1 MKKTILVFI
10 AMIASTVAFAQTAG
24 TVSDE
29 QNNPLPGA
37 TVVIKGT
44 TSGATTDFNGSF
56 SIDANNG
63 DVLVI
68 SFVGFESQEVTVNG
82 DTIAVTMQEGVS
94 LDEVLVTGNRNKP
107 RTAIDSAVPIDNI
120 RTADIMNVGEAS
132 IQRALT
138 FAIPSFNAQDQAISD
153 ATAGFAPAD
162 IRGLGP
168 SRTLV
173 LINGKRVNQQAQAY
187 LNRTPGKGEVGV
199 NLAAIPMAA
208 VERVEVLR
216 DGASS
221 QYGSDAMAGV
231 MNFILKKDSAF
242 STINA
247 ATGITSAGDGF
258 QFNIDYNTTLPFG
271 NGGRVNLTLGYTDQ
285 ELTNRA
291 GSPGRGAFNPSNEQ
305 ANAIAFADND
315 PTLGMIVGR
324 PDLKQK
330 NVLVN
335 ISHPLGENSEFYT
348 THSFSDRWNRSFAYY
363 RFPGWRED
371 VAANGFINT
380 DTVAI
385 PRDDDGDLIPSSSY
399 TADQLDGYSDF
410 MGYHPTFEGSIQ
422 DHFNVIG
429 FDLDLGN
436 DWRVDLSVTHGK
448 NSIDYTV
455 NRSVNRDYLSKEG
468 WSPTSFNPGGYAF
481 SNVIQ
486 NADFTK
492 TFSDK
497 VSFSTGLE
505 YKEETFEAF
514 KGDPFSRYG
523 GGSDS
528 FAGIAEE
535 QEGKWSRTNFAAYA
549 GADIDFSEKLLV
561 ALAARY
567 EDYSDAGDNFSW
579 KLASRYKVSG
589 TTAVR
594 ASVSTGFRAPTLH
607 QQKISNTQYIIVSGS
622 TEPLLQGTIQNGTD
636 EARSLGIKDLTN
648 ETSQNFTAGITFG
661 NKNGFSGSLD
671 FYNIKVSDRVLFTSQ
686 IEGAEGSQLE
696 QDLQAAGVVAVQAWI
711 NAGNTNT
718 TGLDFVFNWRKDNLN
733 LGFNGNFNKTE
744 IDGIDTPTELGSVD
758 IFSHKERML
767 ITDSRPRS
775 KMALT
780 IDYETEK
787 IDFGLYNTN
796 FGAVTVANDDN
807 DPALDHELGSKLVT
821 DLRITYKFTPQL
833 RLTGI
838 INNAFDVYPD
848 ITNPSTGTTSGGR
861 FLYSSQVSQHG
872 QLGRNYSLGLTYKF

>member
-1 MKKTILVFI
+1 MKKTILTFFALI
-10 AMIASTVAFAQTAG
+10 AATVAFAQAGG
-24 TVSDE
+24 TVYDD

-37 TVVIKGT
+37 SIVIKGT
-44 TSGATTDFNGSF
+44 TNGSTTDFDGVF
-56 SIDANNG
+56 SIDVNQD
-63 DVLVI
+63 DVLVV
-68 SFVGFESQEVTVNG
+68 SFIGFETQEVTYSG
-82 DTIAVTMQEGVS
+82 DNMEIVMQEGLS

-120 RTADIMNVGEAS
+120 RISEILSTGEAS
-132 IQRALT
+132 LQRALT

-153 ATAGFAPAD
+153 ATAGFSPAD

-208 VERVEVLR
+208 IANVEVLR
-216 DGASS
+216 DGASA

-242 STINA
+242 STFNVG
-247 ATGITSAGDGF
+247 TGITSAGDGF

-285 ELTNRA
+285 ALTNRA
-291 GSPGRGAFNPSNEQ
+291 GSPGRSAFDTSTALPNEL
-305 ANAIAFADND
+305 AFADVD

-335 ISHPLGENSEFYT
+335 VSHPLGENSEFYT

-363 RFPGWRED
+363 RFPGWRRD

-380 DTVAI
+380 DT
-385 PRDDDGDLIPSSSY
+385 DGTD
-399 TADQLDGYSDF
+399 ADGYSDF

-422 DHFNVIG
+422 DHFNVVG

-436 DWRVDLSVTHGK
+436 DWRLDLSVTHGK

-455 NRSVNRDYLSKEG
+455 NRSVNRDYLTAEG
-468 WSPTSFNPGGYAF
+468 WSPTTFNPGGYAF
-481 SNVIQ
+481 SNIIQ

-497 VSFSTGLE
+497 VSFSAGLE

-514 KGDPFSRYG
+514 KGDPFSRYA

-528 FAGIAEE
+528 FAGIAAE
-535 QEGKWSRTNFAAYA
+535 QEGEWSRTNFAAYT

-561 ALAARY
+561 AVAARY

-579 KLASRYKVSG
+579 KLSSRYKVSAS
-589 TTAVR
+589 TALR

-622 TEPLLQGTIQNGTD
+622 SEPLLQGTIQNGTAA
-636 EARSLGIKDLTN
+636 ARALGIDDLTN
-648 ETSQNFTAGITFG
+648 ETSQNMSAGITFG

-671 FYNIKVSDRVLFTSQ
+671 FYNIKVNDRVLFTSQ
-686 IEGAEGSQLE
+686 IEGEAGSALE
-696 QDLQAAGVVAVQAWI
+696 ASLQSAGVVAVQAWI

-718 TGLDFVFNWRKDNLN
+718 TGLDFVLNWRKDNFN
-733 LGFNGNFNKTE
+733 LGFNGNFNETT
-744 IDGIDTPTELGSVD
+744 IDSVDTPAELGSVD
-758 IFSHKERML
+758 IFSHKERSL
-767 ITDSRPRS
+767 ITNSRPKS
-775 KMALT
+775 KISLT
-780 IDYETEK
+780 MDYETEK
-787 IDFGLYNTN
+787 VDFGLYNTH
-796 FGAVTVANDDN
+796 FGTVTIAHDGND
-807 DPALDHELGSKLVT
+807 ASLDQELSAKLVT
-821 DLRITYKFTPQL
+821 DLRVTYKFTPQL

-838 INNAFDVYPD
+838 MNNAFDVYPD
-848 ITNPSTGTTSGGR
+848 ITNINTGTTSDGR
-861 FLYSSQVSQHG
+861 FLYSSQVSQMG
-872 QLGRNYSLGLTYKF
+872 QLGRNYSLALSYKF

>member
-1 MKKTILVFI
+1 MKKTILTFFALI
-10 AMIASTVAFAQTAG
+10 AATVAFAQAGG
-24 TVSDE
+24 TVYDD

-37 TVVIKGT
+37 SIVIKGT
-44 TSGATTDFNGSF
+44 TNGSTTDFDGVF
-56 SIDANNG
+56 SIDVNQD
-63 DVLVI
+63 DVLVV
-68 SFVGFESQEVTVNG
+68 SFIGFETQEVTYSG
-82 DTIAVTMQEGVS
+82 DNMEIVMQEGLS

-120 RTADIMNVGEAS
+120 RISEILSTGEAS
-132 IQRALT
+132 LQRALT

-153 ATAGFAPAD
+153 ATAGFSPAD

-208 VERVEVLR
+208 IANVEVLR
-216 DGASS
+216 DGASA

-242 STINA
+242 STFNVG
-247 ATGITSAGDGF
+247 TGITSAGDGF

-285 ELTNRA
+285 ALTNRA
-291 GSPGRGAFNPSNEQ
+291 GSPGRSAFDTSTALPNEL
-305 ANAIAFADND
+305 AFADED

-335 ISHPLGENSEFYT
+335 VSHPLGENSEFYT

-363 RFPGWRED
+363 RFPGWRRD

-380 DTVAI
+380 DT
-385 PRDDDGDLIPSSSY
+385 DGTD
-399 TADQLDGYSDF
+399 ADGYSDF

-422 DHFNVIG
+422 DHFNVVG

-436 DWRVDLSVTHGK
+436 DWRLDLSVTHGK

-455 NRSVNRDYLSKEG
+455 NRSVNRDYLTAEG
-468 WSPTSFNPGGYAF
+468 WSPTTFNPGGYAF
-481 SNVIQ
+481 SNIIQ

-497 VSFSTGLE
+497 VSFSAGLE

-514 KGDPFSRYG
+514 KGDPFSRYA

-528 FAGIAEE
+528 FAGIAAE
-535 QEGKWSRTNFAAYA
+535 QEGEWSRTNFAAYT

-561 ALAARY
+561 AVAARY

-579 KLASRYKVSG
+579 KLSSRYKVSAS
-589 TTAVR
+589 TALR

-622 TEPLLQGTIQNGTD
+622 SEPLLQGTIQNGTAA
-636 EARSLGIKDLTN
+636 ARALGIDDLTN
-648 ETSQNFTAGITFG
+648 ETSQNMSAGITFG

-671 FYNIKVSDRVLFTSQ
+671 FYNIKVNDRVLFTSQ
-686 IEGAEGSQLE
+686 IEGEAGSALE
-696 QDLQAAGVVAVQAWI
+696 ASLQSAGVVAVQAWI

-718 TGLDFVFNWRKDNLN
+718 TGLDFVLNWRKDNFN
-733 LGFNGNFNKTE
+733 LGFNGNFNETT
-744 IDGIDTPTELGSVD
+744 IDSVDTPAELGSVD
-758 IFSHKERML
+758 IFSHKERSL
-767 ITDSRPRS
+767 ITNSRPKS
-775 KMALT
+775 KISLT
-780 IDYETEK
+780 MDYETEK
-787 IDFGLYNTN
+787 VDFGLYNTH
-796 FGAVTVANDDN
+796 FGTVTIAHDGND
-807 DPALDHELGSKLVT
+807 ASLDQELSAKLVT
-821 DLRITYKFTPQL
+821 DLRVTYKFTPQL

-838 INNAFDVYPD
+838 MNNAFDVYPD
-848 ITNPSTGTTSGGR
+848 ITNINTGTTSNGR
-861 FLYSSQVSQHG
+861 FLYSSQVSQMG
-872 QLGRNYSLGLTYKF
+872 QLGRNYSLALSYKF

>member
-1 MKKTILVFI
+1 MKKKILTFFALI
-10 AMIASTVAFAQTAG
+10 AATVAFAQAGG
-24 TVSDE
+24 TVYDD

-37 TVVIKGT
+37 SIVIKGT
-44 TSGATTDFNGSF
+44 TNGSTTDFDGVF
-56 SIDANNG
+56 SIDVNQD
-63 DVLVI
+63 DVLVV
-68 SFVGFESQEVTVNG
+68 SFIGFETQEVTYSG
-82 DTIAVTMQEGVS
+82 DNMEIVMQEGLS

-120 RTADIMNVGEAS
+120 RISEILSTGEAS
-132 IQRALT
+132 LQRALT

-153 ATAGFAPAD
+153 ATAGFSPAD

-208 VERVEVLR
+208 IANVEVLR
-216 DGASS
+216 DGASA

-242 STINA
+242 STFNVG
-247 ATGITSAGDGF
+247 TGITSAGDGF

-285 ELTNRA
+285 ALTNRA
-291 GSPGRGAFNPSNEQ
+291 GSPGRSAFDTSTALPNEL
-305 ANAIAFADND
+305 AFADED

-335 ISHPLGENSEFYT
+335 VSHPLGENSEFYT

-363 RFPGWRED
+363 RFPGWRRD

-380 DTVAI
+380 DT
-385 PRDDDGDLIPSSSY
+385 DGTD
-399 TADQLDGYSDF
+399 ADGYSDF

-422 DHFNVIG
+422 DHFNVVG

-436 DWRVDLSVTHGK
+436 DWRLDLSVTHGK

-455 NRSVNRDYLSKEG
+455 NRSVNRDYLTAEG
-468 WSPTSFNPGGYAF
+468 WSPTTFNPGGYAF
-481 SNVIQ
+481 SNIIQ

-497 VSFSTGLE
+497 VSFSAGLE

-514 KGDPFSRYG
+514 KGDPFSRYA

-528 FAGIAEE
+528 FAGIAAE
-535 QEGKWSRTNFAAYA
+535 QEGEWSRTNFAAYT

-561 ALAARY
+561 AVAARY

-579 KLASRYKVSG
+579 KLSSRYKVSAS
-589 TTAVR
+589 TALR

-622 TEPLLQGTIQNGTD
+622 SEPLLQGTIQNGTAA
-636 EARSLGIKDLTN
+636 ARALGIDDLTN
-648 ETSQNFTAGITFG
+648 ETSQNMSAGITFG

-671 FYNIKVSDRVLFTSQ
+671 FYNIKVNDRVLFTSQ
-686 IEGAEGSQLE
+686 IEGEAGSALE
-696 QDLQAAGVVAVQAWI
+696 ASLQSAGVVAVQAWI

-718 TGLDFVFNWRKDNLN
+718 TGLDFVLNWRKDNFN
-733 LGFNGNFNKTE
+733 LGFNGNFNETT
-744 IDGIDTPTELGSVD
+744 IDSVDTPAELGSVD
-758 IFSHKERML
+758 IFSHKERSL
-767 ITDSRPRS
+767 ITNSRPKS
-775 KMALT
+775 KISLT
-780 IDYETEK
+780 MDYETEK
-787 IDFGLYNTN
+787 VDFGLYNTH
-796 FGAVTVANDDN
+796 FGTVTIAHDGND
-807 DPALDHELGSKLVT
+807 ASLDQELSAKLVT
-821 DLRITYKFTPQL
+821 DLRVTYKFTPQL

-838 INNAFDVYPD
+838 MNNAFDVYPD
-848 ITNPSTGTTSGGR
+848 ITNINTGTTSDGR
-861 FLYSSQVSQHG
+861 FLYSSQVSQMG
-872 QLGRNYSLGLTYKF
+872 QLGRNYSLALSYKF

>member
-1 MKKTILVFI
+1 MKKKILTFFALI
-10 AMIASTVAFAQTAG
+10 AATVAFAQAGG
-24 TVSDE
+24 TVYDD

-37 TVVIKGT
+37 SIVIKGT
-44 TSGATTDFNGSF
+44 TNGSTTDFDGVF
-56 SIDANNG
+56 SIDVNQD
-63 DVLVI
+63 DVLVV
-68 SFVGFESQEVTVNG
+68 SFIGFETQEVTYSG
-82 DTIAVTMQEGVS
+82 DNLEIVMQEGLS

-120 RTADIMNVGEAS
+120 RISEILSTGEAS
-132 IQRALT
+132 LQRALT

-153 ATAGFAPAD
+153 ATAGFSPAD

-208 VERVEVLR
+208 IANVEVLR
-216 DGASS
+216 DGASA

-242 STINA
+242 STFNVG
-247 ATGITSAGDGF
+247 TGITSAGDGF

-285 ELTNRA
+285 ALTNRA
-291 GSPGRGAFNPSNEQ
+291 GSPGRSAFDTSTALPNEL
-305 ANAIAFADND
+305 AFADED

-335 ISHPLGENSEFYT
+335 VSHPLGENSEFYT

-363 RFPGWRED
+363 RFPGWRRD

-380 DTVAI
+380 DT
-385 PRDDDGDLIPSSSY
+385 DGTD
-399 TADQLDGYSDF
+399 ADGYSDF

-422 DHFNVIG
+422 DHFNVVG

-436 DWRVDLSVTHGK
+436 DWRLDLSVTHGK

-455 NRSVNRDYLSKEG
+455 NRSVNRDYLTAEG
-468 WSPTSFNPGGYAF
+468 WSPTTFNPGGYAF
-481 SNVIQ
+481 SNIIQ

-497 VSFSTGLE
+497 VSFSAGLE

-514 KGDPFSRYG
+514 KGDPFSRYA

-528 FAGIAEE
+528 FAGIAAE
-535 QEGKWSRTNFAAYA
+535 QEGEWSRTNFAAYT

-561 ALAARY
+561 AVAARY

-579 KLASRYKVSG
+579 KLSSRYKVSAS
-589 TTAVR
+589 TALR

-622 TEPLLQGTIQNGTD
+622 SEPLLQGTIQNGTAA
-636 EARSLGIKDLTN
+636 ARALGIDDLTN
-648 ETSQNFTAGITFG
+648 ETSQNMSAGITFG

-671 FYNIKVSDRVLFTSQ
+671 FYNIKVNDRVLFTSQ
-686 IEGAEGSQLE
+686 IEGEAGSALE
-696 QDLQAAGVVAVQAWI
+696 ASLQSAGVVAVQAWI

-718 TGLDFVFNWRKDNLN
+718 TGLDFVLNWRKDNFN
-733 LGFNGNFNKTE
+733 LGFNGNFNETT
-744 IDGIDTPTELGSVD
+744 IDSVDTPAELGSVD
-758 IFSHKERML
+758 IFSHKERSL
-767 ITDSRPRS
+767 ITNSRPKS
-775 KMALT
+775 KISLT
-780 IDYETEK
+780 MDYETEK
-787 IDFGLYNTN
+787 VDFGLYNTH
-796 FGAVTVANDDN
+796 FGTVTIAHDGND
-807 DPALDHELGSKLVT
+807 ASLDQELSAKLVT
-821 DLRITYKFTPQL
+821 DLRVTYKFTPQL

-838 INNAFDVYPD
+838 MNNAFDVYPD
-848 ITNPSTGTTSGGR
+848 ITNINTGTTSDGR
-861 FLYSSQVSQHG
+861 FLYSSQVSQMG
-872 QLGRNYSLGLTYKF
+872 QLGRNYSLALSYKF

>member
-1 MKKTILVFI
+1 MKKHILTFVALVATSI
-10 AMIASTVAFAQTAG
+10 AFAQVGG
-24 TVSDE
+24 TISDAE
-29 QNNPLPGA
+29 NNPLPGA
-37 TVVIKGT
+37 TVVVKGT
-44 TSGATTDFNGSF
+44 TTGATTDFDGAFN
-56 SIDANNG
+56 IDANQG

-68 SFVGFESQEVTVNG
+68 SFVGFETQEVTYDGNALSIV
-82 DTIAVTMQEGVS
+82 MQEGRS

-120 RTADIMNVGEAS
+120 RTSDIQNVGEAS

-208 VERVEVLR
+208 IERVEVLR

-231 MNFILKKDSAF
+231 MNFILRKDSAF

-247 ATGITSAGDGF
+247 GTGVTSAGDGF
-258 QFNIDYNTTLPFG
+258 QFNLDYNTTLPFG
-271 NGGRVNLTLGYTDQ
+271 DGGRINLTLGLDQ
-285 ELTNRA
+285 ALTNRA
-291 GSPGRGAFNPSNEQ
+291 GSPGLASGDTSASSPQHVIDWATNN
-305 ANAIAFADND
+305 

-330 NVLVN
+330 NILVN
-335 ISHPLGENSEFYT
+335 ISHPVGENSEFYT

-363 RFPGWRED
+363 RHPAWRGD
-371 VAANGFINT
+371 V
-380 DTVAI
+380 DTSLFLA
-385 PRDDDGDLIPSSSY
+385 PQGE
-399 TADQLDGYSDF
+399 F
-410 MGYHPTFEGSIQ
+410 EGYHPTFEGSIQ

-429 FDLDLGN
+429 LDLDLGN
-436 DWRVDLSVTHGK
+436 DWRVDLSITHGS

-455 NRSVNRDYLSKEG
+455 NRSVNRSYLTEND
-468 WSPTSFNPGGYAF
+468 WSPRTFKPGGYTF

-497 VSFSTGLE
+497 VSFSAGLE
-505 YKEETFEAF
+505 LKEETFAAI
-514 KGDPFSRYG
+514 KGDPFSRWG
-523 GGSDS
+523 SGSDS
-528 FAGIAEE
+528 FAGISSE
-535 QEGKWSRTNFAAYA
+535 QEGEWSRNNVGIYS
-549 GADIDFSEKLLV
+549 GVDIDFTEKLLV
-561 ALAARY
+561 SVAGRY

-579 KLASRYKVSG
+579 KLASRYKLNQ
-589 TTAVR
+589 TTALR

-607 QQKISNTQYIIVSGS
+607 QQKISNTQYIIVAGS
-622 TEPLLQGTIQNGTD
+622 TEPLLQGTIQNGTA
-636 EARSLGIKDLTN
+636 EARSLGIDDLTN

-661 NKNGFSGSLD
+661 NGNGFSGSLD
-671 FYNIKVSDRVLFTSQ
+671 FYNIKVNDRVLFTSQ
-686 IEGAEGSQLE
+686 ISGEPGT
-696 QDLQAAGVVAVQAWI
+696 DLGNRLQQAGVVAVQAWI

-718 TGLDFVFNWRKDNLN
+718 SGMDFVINWKKDNLN
-733 LGFNGNFNKTE
+733 LGLNGNFNNTS
-744 IDGIDTPTELGSVD
+744 IDSIDTPTELGSVD
-758 IFSHKERML
+758 IFDRREQSL
-767 ITDSRPRS
+767 IINSRPRS
-775 KMALT
+775 KVSFT
-780 IDYETEK
+780 VDYSADKFEL
-787 IDFGLYNTN
+787 GLYNTN
-796 FGAVTVANDDN
+796 FGPVTIANAD
-807 DPALDHELGSKLVT
+807 ASSTLDQELSSKLIT
-821 DLRITYKFTPQL
+821 DMRVTYKFTPNL
-833 RLTGI
+833 SLTGI

-848 ITNPSTGTTSGGR
+848 VTDQSTGGTAGGR
-861 FLYSSQVSQHG
+861 FLYSSQVSQQG
-872 QLGRNYSLGLTYKF
+872 QLGRNYNLSLKYRF

>member
-1 MKKTILVFI
+1 MKTKQNILNFVALI
-10 AMIASTVAFAQTAG
+10 ATSIAFAQVDG
-24 TVSDE
+24 TISDGE
-29 QNNPLPGA
+29 NNPLPGA

-44 TSGATTDFNGSF
+44 TTGATTDFDGAFN
-56 SIDANNG
+56 IDANQG

-68 SFVGFESQEVTVNG
+68 SFVGFETQEVTYDGSTLSIV
-82 DTIAVTMQEGVS
+82 MQEGVS

-120 RTADIMNVGEAS
+120 RTSDIQNVGEAS

-208 VERVEVLR
+208 IERVEVLR

-231 MNFILKKDSAF
+231 MNFILRKDSAF

-247 ATGITSAGDGF
+247 GTGVTSAGDGF
-258 QFNIDYNTTLPFG
+258 QFNLDYNTTLPFG
-271 NGGRVNLTLGYTDQ
+271 DGGRINLTLGYLDQ
-285 ELTNRA
+285 ALTNRA
-291 GSPGRGAFNPSNEQ
+291 GSPGLASGDTSASSPQHVIDWATNN
-305 ANAIAFADND
+305 

-330 NVLVN
+330 NILVN
-335 ISHPLGENSEFYT
+335 ISHPVGENSEFYT

-363 RFPGWRED
+363 RHPAWRGD
-371 VAANGFINT
+371 V
-380 DTVAI
+380 DTS
-385 PRDDDGDLIPSSSY
+385 LFL
-399 TADQLDGYSDF
+399 ADQGEF
-410 MGYHPTFEGSIQ
+410 EGYHPTFEGSIQ

-429 FDLDLGN
+429 LDLDLGN
-436 DWRVDLSVTHGK
+436 DWRVDLSVTHGS

-455 NRSVNRDYLSKEG
+455 NRSVNRSYLTEND
-468 WSPTSFNPGGYAF
+468 WSPRTFKPGGYTF

-497 VSFSTGLE
+497 VSFSAGLE
-505 YKEETFEAF
+505 LKEETFAAI
-514 KGDPFSRYG
+514 KGDPFSRWG
-523 GGSDS
+523 SGSDS
-528 FAGIAEE
+528 FAGISSE
-535 QEGKWSRTNFAAYA
+535 QEGEWSRNNVGIYS
-549 GADIDFSEKLLV
+549 GVDIDFTEKLLV
-561 ALAARY
+561 SVAGRY

-579 KLASRYKVSG
+579 KLASRYKLNQ
-589 TTAVR
+589 TTALR

-607 QQKISNTQYIIVSGS
+607 QQKISNTQYIIVAGS
-622 TEPLLQGTIQNGTD
+622 TEPLLQGTIQNGTA
-636 EARSLGIKDLTN
+636 EARSLGIDDLTN

-661 NKNGFSGSLD
+661 NGNGFSGSLD
-671 FYNIKVSDRVLFTSQ
+671 FYNIKVNDRVLFTSQ
-686 IEGAEGSQLE
+686 ISGEPGT
-696 QDLQAAGVVAVQAWI
+696 DLGNRLQQAGVVAVQAWI

-718 TGLDFVFNWRKDNLN
+718 SGMDFVINWKKDNLN
-733 LGFNGNFNKTE
+733 LGLNGNFNNTS
-744 IDGIDTPTELGSVD
+744 IDSIDTPTELGSVD
-758 IFSHKERML
+758 IFDRREQSL
-767 ITDSRPRS
+767 IINSRPRS
-775 KMALT
+775 KVSFT
-780 IDYETEK
+780 VDYSADKFEL
-787 IDFGLYNTN
+787 GLYNTN
-796 FGAVTVANDDN
+796 FGPVTIANAD
-807 DPALDHELGSKLVT
+807 ASSTLDQELSSKLIT
-821 DLRITYKFTPQL
+821 DMRVTYKFTPNL
-833 RLTGI
+833 SLTGI

-848 ITNPSTGTTSGGR
+848 VTDQSTGGTAGGR
-861 FLYSSQVSQHG
+861 FLYSSEVSQQG
-872 QLGRNYSLGLTYKF
+872 QLGRNYNLSLKYRF

>member
-1 MKKTILVFI
+1 MSNTRILTLLTTIMKTKQNILNFVALI
-10 AMIASTVAFAQTAG
+10 ATSIAFAQVDG
-24 TVSDE
+24 TISDGE
-29 QNNPLPGA
+29 NNPLPGA

-44 TSGATTDFNGSF
+44 TTGATTDFDGAFN
-56 SIDANNG
+56 IDANQG

-68 SFVGFESQEVTVNG
+68 SFVGFETQEVTYDGSTLSIV
-82 DTIAVTMQEGVS
+82 MQEGVS

-120 RTADIMNVGEAS
+120 RTLDIQNVGEAS

-208 VERVEVLR
+208 IERVEVLR

-231 MNFILKKDSAF
+231 MNFILRKDSAF

-247 ATGITSAGDGF
+247 GTGVTSAGDGF
-258 QFNIDYNTTLPFG
+258 QFNLDYNTTLPFG
-271 NGGRVNLTLGYTDQ
+271 DGGRINLTLGYLDQ
-285 ELTNRA
+285 ALTNRA
-291 GSPGRGAFNPSNEQ
+291 GSPGLASGDTSASSPQHVIDWATNN
-305 ANAIAFADND
+305 

-330 NVLVN
+330 NILVN
-335 ISHPLGENSEFYT
+335 ISHPVGENSEFYT

-363 RFPGWRED
+363 RHPAWRGD
-371 VAANGFINT
+371 V
-380 DTVAI
+380 DTS
-385 PRDDDGDLIPSSSY
+385 LFL
-399 TADQLDGYSDF
+399 ADQGEF
-410 MGYHPTFEGSIQ
+410 EGYHPTFEGSIQ

-429 FDLDLGN
+429 LDLDLGN
-436 DWRVDLSVTHGK
+436 DWRVDLSVTHGS

-455 NRSVNRDYLSKEG
+455 NRSVNRSYLTEND
-468 WSPTSFNPGGYAF
+468 WSPRTFKPGGYTF

-497 VSFSTGLE
+497 VSFSAGLE
-505 YKEETFEAF
+505 LKEETFAAI
-514 KGDPFSRYG
+514 KGDPFSRWG
-523 GGSDS
+523 SGSDS
-528 FAGIAEE
+528 FAGISSE
-535 QEGKWSRTNFAAYA
+535 QEGEWSRNNVGIYS
-549 GADIDFSEKLLV
+549 GVDIDFTEKLLV
-561 ALAARY
+561 SAAARY
-567 EDYSDAGDNFSW
+567 EDYSDAGDNLSW
-579 KLASRYKVSG
+579 KLASRYKINQ
-589 TTAVR
+589 TTALR

-607 QQKISNTQYIIVSGS
+607 QQKISNTQYIIVAGS
-622 TEPLLQGTIQNGTD
+622 TEPLLQGTIQNGTA
-636 EARSLGIKDLTN
+636 EARSLGIDDLTN

-661 NKNGFSGSLD
+661 NGNGFSGSLD
-671 FYNIKVSDRVLFTSQ
+671 FYNIKVNDRVLFTSQ
-686 IEGAEGSQLE
+686 ISGEPGT
-696 QDLQAAGVVAVQAWI
+696 DLGNRLQQAGVVAVQAWI

-718 TGLDFVFNWRKDNLN
+718 SGMDFVINWKKDNLN
-733 LGFNGNFNKTE
+733 LGLNGNFNNTS
-744 IDGIDTPTELGSVD
+744 IDSIDTPTELGSVD
-758 IFSHKERML
+758 IFDRREQSL
-767 ITDSRPRS
+767 IINSRPRS
-775 KMALT
+775 KVSFT
-780 IDYETEK
+780 VDYSADKFEL
-787 IDFGLYNTN
+787 GLYNTN
-796 FGAVTVANDDN
+796 FGPVTIANAD
-807 DPALDHELGSKLVT
+807 ASSTLDQELSSKLIT
-821 DLRITYKFTPQL
+821 DMRVTYKFTPNL
-833 RLTGI
+833 SLTGI

-848 ITNPSTGTTSGGR
+848 VTDQSTGGTAGGR
-861 FLYSSQVSQHG
+861 FLYSSQVSQQG
-872 QLGRNYSLGLTYKF
+872 QLGRNYNLSLKYRF

>member
-1 MKKTILVFI
+1 MKKTILTFVALI
-10 AMIASTVAFAQTAG
+10 AATVSFAQAGG
-24 TVSDE
+24 TVSDD

-37 TVVIKGT
+37 SVVVKGT
-44 TSGATTDFNGSF
+44 TTGATTDFDGVF
-56 SIDANNG
+56 SIDVNQG
-63 DVLVI
+63 DVLVV
-68 SFVGFESQEVTVNG
+68 SFIGFETQEVTYNG
-82 DTIAVTMQEGVS
+82 DNLEIVLQEGLS

-120 RTADIMNVGEAS
+120 KTSDILSTGEAS
-132 IQRALT
+132 LQRALT

-208 VERVEVLR
+208 IASVEVLR
-216 DGASS
+216 DGASA

-242 STINA
+242 STINVG
-247 ATGITSAGDGF
+247 TGITSAGDGF
-258 QFNIDYNTTLPFG
+258 QFNVDYNTTLPFG

-285 ELTNRA
+285 ALTNRA
-291 GSPGRGAFNPSNEQ
+291 GSPGRSAFDASTALPNEL
-305 ANAIAFADND
+305 AFADND
-315 PTLGMIVGR
+315 ATLGMIVGR

-335 ISHPLGENSEFYT
+335 VSHPVGENSEFYT

-363 RFPGWRED
+363 RFPGWRRD
-371 VAANGFINT
+371 VAGNGFINT
-380 DTVAI
+380 DT
-385 PRDDDGDLIPSSSY
+385 DGSD
-399 TADQLDGYSDF
+399 ADGYSDF

-422 DHFNVIG
+422 DHFNVVG

-455 NRSVNRDYLSKEG
+455 NRSVNRDYLTAEG
-468 WSPTSFNPGGYAF
+468 WSPTTFNPGGYAF

-492 TFSDK
+492 TFSEK
-497 VSFSTGLE
+497 VAFSAGLE

-514 KGDPFSRYG
+514 KGDPFSRYA

-528 FAGIAEE
+528 FAGIAAE
-535 QEGKWSRTNFAAYA
+535 QEGEWSRTNFAAYA

-561 ALAARY
+561 AVAARY

-579 KLASRYKVSG
+579 KLASRYKVSA
-589 TTAVR
+589 TTALR

-622 TEPLLQGTIQNGTD
+622 AEPLLQGTIQNGTAA
-636 EARSLGIKDLTN
+636 ARALGIDDLTN
-648 ETSQNFTAGITFG
+648 ETSQNMSAGITFG

-671 FYNIKVSDRVLFTSQ
+671 FYNIKVNDRVLFTSQ
-686 IEGAEGSQLE
+686 IEGEAGSALE
-696 QDLQAAGVVAVQAWI
+696 ASLQSAGVVAVQAWI

-718 TGLDFVFNWRKDNLN
+718 TGLDFVLNWRKDNFN
-733 LGFNGNFNKTE
+733 LGFNGNFNETT
-744 IDGIDTPTELGSVD
+744 IDSVDTPAELGSVD
-758 IFSHKERML
+758 IFSHKERSL
-767 ITDSRPRS
+767 ITNSRPKS
-775 KMALT
+775 KMSLT
-780 IDYETEK
+780 MDYETEK
-787 IDFGLYNTN
+787 VDFGLYNTH
-796 FGAVTVANDDN
+796 FGAVTIAHDGND
-807 DPALDHELGSKLVT
+807 ASLDQELSAKLVT
-821 DLRITYKFTPQL
+821 DLRVTYKFTPQL

-838 INNAFDVYPD
+838 MNNAFDVYPD
-848 ITNPSTGTTSGGR
+848 ITNINTGTTSGGR
-861 FLYSSQVSQHG
+861 FLYSSQVSQMG
-872 QLGRNYSLGLTYKF
+872 QLGRNYSLALSYKF

>member
-1 MKKTILVFI
+1 MSNTRILTLLTTIMKTKQNILNFVALI
-10 AMIASTVAFAQTAG
+10 ATSIAFAQVDG
-24 TVSDE
+24 TISDGE
-29 QNNPLPGA
+29 NNPLPGA

-44 TSGATTDFNGSF
+44 TTGATTDFDGAFN
-56 SIDANNG
+56 IDANQG

-68 SFVGFESQEVTVNG
+68 SFVGFETQEVTYDGSTLSIV
-82 DTIAVTMQEGVS
+82 MQEGVS

-120 RTADIMNVGEAS
+120 RTSDIQNVGEAS

-208 VERVEVLR
+208 IERVEVLR

-231 MNFILKKDSAF
+231 MNFILRKDSAF

-247 ATGITSAGDGF
+247 GTGVTSAGDGF
-258 QFNIDYNTTLPFG
+258 QFNLDYNTTLPFG
-271 NGGRVNLTLGYTDQ
+271 DGGRINLTLGYLDQ
-285 ELTNRA
+285 ALTNRA
-291 GSPGRGAFNPSNEQ
+291 GSPGLASGDTSASSPQHVIDWATNN
-305 ANAIAFADND
+305 

-330 NVLVN
+330 NILVN
-335 ISHPLGENSEFYT
+335 ISHPVGENSEFYT

-363 RFPGWRED
+363 RHPAWRGD
-371 VAANGFINT
+371 V
-380 DTVAI
+380 DTS
-385 PRDDDGDLIPSSSY
+385 LFL
-399 TADQLDGYSDF
+399 ADQGEF
-410 MGYHPTFEGSIQ
+410 EGYHPTFEGSIQ

-429 FDLDLGN
+429 LDLDLGN
-436 DWRVDLSVTHGK
+436 DWRVDLSVTHGS

-455 NRSVNRDYLSKEG
+455 NRSVNRSYLTEND
-468 WSPTSFNPGGYAF
+468 WSPRTFKPGGYTF

-497 VSFSTGLE
+497 VSFSAGLE
-505 YKEETFEAF
+505 LKEETFAAI
-514 KGDPFSRYG
+514 KGDPFSRWG
-523 GGSDS
+523 SGSDS
-528 FAGIAEE
+528 FAGISSE
-535 QEGKWSRTNFAAYA
+535 QEGEWSRNNVGIYS
-549 GADIDFSEKLLV
+549 GVDIDFTEKLLV
-561 ALAARY
+561 SAAARY
-567 EDYSDAGDNFSW
+567 EDYSDAGDNLSW
-579 KLASRYKVSG
+579 KLASRYKINQ
-589 TTAVR
+589 TTALR

-607 QQKISNTQYIIVSGS
+607 QQKISNTQYIIVAGS
-622 TEPLLQGTIQNGTD
+622 TEPLLQGTIQNGTA
-636 EARSLGIKDLTN
+636 EARSLGIDDLTN

-661 NKNGFSGSLD
+661 NGNGFSGSLD
-671 FYNIKVSDRVLFTSQ
+671 FYNIKVNDRVLFTSQ
-686 IEGAEGSQLE
+686 ISGEPGT
-696 QDLQAAGVVAVQAWI
+696 DLGNRLQQAGVVAVQAWI

-718 TGLDFVFNWRKDNLN
+718 SGMDFVINWKKDNLN
-733 LGFNGNFNKTE
+733 LGLNGNFNNTS
-744 IDGIDTPTELGSVD
+744 IDSIDTPTELGSVD
-758 IFSHKERML
+758 IFDRREQSL
-767 ITDSRPRS
+767 IINSRPRS
-775 KMALT
+775 KVSFT
-780 IDYETEK
+780 VDYSADKFEL
-787 IDFGLYNTN
+787 GLYNTN
-796 FGAVTVANDDN
+796 FGPVTIANAD
-807 DPALDHELGSKLVT
+807 ASSTLDQELSSKLIT
-821 DLRITYKFTPQL
+821 DMRVTYKFTPNL
-833 RLTGI
+833 SLTGI

-848 ITNPSTGTTSGGR
+848 VTDQSTGGTAGGR
-861 FLYSSQVSQHG
+861 FLYSSQVSQQG
-872 QLGRNYSLGLTYKF
+872 QLGRNYNLSLKYRF

>member
-1 MKKTILVFI
+1 MKKKFLTFFALI
-10 AMIASTVAFAQTAG
+10 AATVAFAQAGG
-24 TVSDE
+24 TVYDD

-37 TVVIKGT
+37 SIVIKGT
-44 TSGATTDFNGSF
+44 TNGSTTDFDGVF
-56 SIDANNG
+56 SIDVNQD
-63 DVLVI
+63 DVLVV
-68 SFVGFESQEVTVNG
+68 SFIGFETQEVTYSG
-82 DTIAVTMQEGVS
+82 DNMEIVMQEGLS

-120 RTADIMNVGEAS
+120 RISEILSTGEAS
-132 IQRALT
+132 LQRALT

-153 ATAGFAPAD
+153 ATAGFSPAD

-208 VERVEVLR
+208 IANVEVLR
-216 DGASS
+216 DGASA

-242 STINA
+242 STFNVG
-247 ATGITSAGDGF
+247 TGITSAGDGF

-285 ELTNRA
+285 ALTNRA
-291 GSPGRGAFNPSNEQ
+291 GSPGRSAFDTSTALPNEL
-305 ANAIAFADND
+305 AFADED

-335 ISHPLGENSEFYT
+335 VSHPLGENSEFYT

-363 RFPGWRED
+363 RFPGWRRD

-380 DTVAI
+380 DT
-385 PRDDDGDLIPSSSY
+385 DGTD
-399 TADQLDGYSDF
+399 ADGYSDF

-422 DHFNVIG
+422 DHFNVVG

-436 DWRVDLSVTHGK
+436 DWRLDLSVTHGK

-455 NRSVNRDYLSKEG
+455 NRSVNRDYLTAEG
-468 WSPTSFNPGGYAF
+468 WSPTTFNPGGYAF
-481 SNVIQ
+481 SNIIQ

-497 VSFSTGLE
+497 VSFSAGLE

-514 KGDPFSRYG
+514 KGDPFSRYA

-528 FAGIAEE
+528 FAGIAAE
-535 QEGKWSRTNFAAYA
+535 QEGEWSRTNFAAYT

-561 ALAARY
+561 AVAARY

-579 KLASRYKVSG
+579 KLSSRYKVSAS
-589 TTAVR
+589 TALR

-622 TEPLLQGTIQNGTD
+622 SEPLLQGTIQNGTAA
-636 EARSLGIKDLTN
+636 ARALGIDDLTN
-648 ETSQNFTAGITFG
+648 ETSQNMSAGITFG

-671 FYNIKVSDRVLFTSQ
+671 FYNIKVNDRVLFTSQ
-686 IEGAEGSQLE
+686 IEGEAGSALE
-696 QDLQAAGVVAVQAWI
+696 ASLQSAGVVAVQAWI

-718 TGLDFVFNWRKDNLN
+718 TGLDFVLNWRKDNFN
-733 LGFNGNFNKTE
+733 LGFNGNFNETT
-744 IDGIDTPTELGSVD
+744 IDSVDTPAELGSVD
-758 IFSHKERML
+758 IFSHKERSL
-767 ITDSRPRS
+767 ITNSRPKS
-775 KMALT
+775 KISLT
-780 IDYETEK
+780 MDYETEK
-787 IDFGLYNTN
+787 VDFGLYNTH
-796 FGAVTVANDDN
+796 FGTVTIAHDGND
-807 DPALDHELGSKLVT
+807 ASLDQELSAKLVT
-821 DLRITYKFTPQL
+821 DLRVTYKFTPQL

-838 INNAFDVYPD
+838 MNNAFDVYPD
-848 ITNPSTGTTSGGR
+848 ITNINTGTTSDGR
-861 FLYSSQVSQHG
+861 FLYSSQVSQMG
-872 QLGRNYSLGLTYKF
+872 QLGRNYSLALSYKF

>member
-1 MKKTILVFI
+1 MRFNLLTKFIRMKKTIFSFVALLVTSI
-10 AMIASTVAFAQTAG
+10 AFAQVGG
-24 TVSDE
+24 TISDTD
-29 QNNPLPGA
+29 NNPLPGA
-37 TVVIKGT
+37 TVVVKGT
-44 TSGATTDFNGSF
+44 TNGATTDFDGAFN
-56 SIDANNG
+56 IDANQG

-68 SFVGFESQEVTVNG
+68 SFVGFETQEVTYDGSELSV
-82 DTIAVTMQEGVS
+82 VMQEGVS

-120 RTADIMNVGEAS
+120 RMSDIQNAGEAS
-132 IQRALT
+132 LQRALT

-231 MNFILKKDSAF
+231 MNFILRKDSAF

-247 ATGITSAGDGF
+247 GTGVTSAGDGF
-258 QFNIDYNTTLPFG
+258 QFNLDYNTTLPFG
-271 NGGRVNLTLGYTDQ
+271 DGGRINLTLGYLDQ
-285 ELTNRA
+285 ALTNRA
-291 GSPGRGAFNPSNEQ
+291 GSPGTSAFDNSTARANEIEF
-305 ANAIAFADND
+305 ANND
-315 PTLGMIVGR
+315 ATLGMIVGR

-335 ISHPLGENSEFYT
+335 ISHPIGENSEFYT

-363 RFPGWRED
+363 RFPGWRRD
-371 VAANGFINT
+371 VADAGFLT
-380 DTVAI
+380 TT
-385 PRDDDGDLIPSSSY
+385 PE
-399 TADQLDGYSDF
+399 DF

-429 FDLDLGN
+429 VDLDLGN
-436 DWRVDLSVTHGK
+436 DWRLDLSVTHGK

-455 NRSVNRDYLSKEG
+455 NRSVNRDYLATEG

-497 VSFSTGLE
+497 VSFSAGLE

-535 QEGKWSRTNFAAYA
+535 QEGEWSRTNFAAYS
-549 GADIDFSEKLLV
+549 GADIDFTDKLLV
-561 ALAARY
+561 SIAARY

-579 KLASRYKVSG
+579 KVASRYKVSG
-589 TTAVR
+589 TTALR

-622 TEPLLQGTIQNGTD
+622 SEPLLQGTIQNGSTA
-636 EARSLGIKDLTN
+636 ARSLGINDLTN
-648 ETSQNFTAGITFG
+648 ETSQNMSAGITFG

-671 FYNIKVSDRVLFTSQ
+671 FYNIKVNDRVLFTSQ
-686 IEGAEGSQLE
+686 IEGEAGSQLE
-696 QDLQAAGVVAVQAWI
+696 SDLLNAGVVAVQAWI

-718 TGLDFVFNWRKDNLN
+718 TGLDFVLNWRKDNLN
-733 LGFNGNFNKTE
+733 LGFNGNLNKTT
-744 IDGIDTPTELGSVD
+744 IDSVDTPSELGSVD
-758 IFSHKERML
+758 IFSHKERSL
-767 ITDSRPRS
+767 ITNSRPRS
-775 KMALT
+775 KVSLT
-780 IDYETEK
+780 LDYTANK
-787 IDFGLYNTN
+787 FDFGLYNTN
-796 FGAVTVANDDN
+796 FGAVTIAHDGND
-807 DPALDHELGSKLVT
+807 ASLDQELSSKLVT
-821 DLRITYKFTPQL
+821 DMRVTYNFTTNL
-833 RLTGI
+833 SLTGI
-838 INNAFDVYPD
+838 VNNAFDVYPD
-848 ITNPSTGTTSGGR
+848 VTNQNTGTTSDGR

-872 QLGRNYSLGLTYKF
+872 QLGRNYTLALKYRF